1 MKKIYILLTI
11 LLSLSLG
18 LKAQQS
24 FEFSY
29 NGEVFTDTVKINVL
43 PTGREEILIDYIH
56 FKNITSETIN
66 ARVYRQDIMLNPTAS
81 LFMCFDDNC
90 VTDTIPQN
98 IIELVPNVEYT
109 SFDLQYTYT
118 SDAPSIARI
127 HLVDPISLQSLQS
140 FIVLYSNSDISL
152 PKPIKNNTLTLEAYP
167 NPAVQSATI
176 NYSLPSNYRQVTLVL
191 RNMIGKELKTIQLS
205 SSSKGK
211 QTINTYDLPNGVY
224 FYSIIGD
231 GKTIATKKLIV
242 KH

>member
-1 MKKIYILLTI
+1 MKKIYFLLTV
-11 LLSLSLG
+11 LLGISLG

-24 FEFSY
+24 FEFIY
-29 NGEVFTDTVKINVL
+29 EGNVIGDTLKINVVNE
-43 PTGREEILIDYIH
+43 GEEIDFIH
-56 FKNITSETIN
+56 FKNITSEQIDVKVYLQKIDIN
-66 ARVYRQDIMLNPTAS
+66 STAS
-81 LFMCFDDNC
+81 LYMCFNGNC
-90 VTDTIPQN
+90 LLDTLSPTSITLEPG
-98 IIELVPNVEYT
+98 VEYT
-109 SFDLQYTYT
+109 QFDLQYSHTN
-118 SDAPSIARI
+118 DATSIARI
-127 HLVDPISLQSLQS
+127 HLVDPRNLESLQS
-140 FIVLYSNSDISL
+140 FVVLYRNPDLSIA
-152 PKPIKNNTLTLEAYP
+152 KPIKSNVLSLEAYP
-167 NPAVQSATI
+167 NPAAQSATI

>member
-1 MKKIYILLTI
+1 MKKIYFLLTV
-11 LLSLSLG
+11 LLGISLG

-24 FEFSY
+24 FEFSH
-29 NGEVFTDTVKINVL
+29 NGTVFTDTVKIDVVS
-43 PTGREEILIDYIH
+43 TGVEEVALDYIH
-56 FKNITSETIN
+56 FKNITSDAIN
-66 ARVYRQDIMLNPTAS
+66 VRVYRQDIMLNPTAS

-98 IIELVPNVEYT
+98 VIDLVPNVEYT
-109 SFDLQYTYT
+109 SFDLMYTYT
-118 SDAPSIARI
+118 SDAPSVARI
-127 HLVDPISLQSLQS
+127 HLVEPTTLQSLQS
-140 FIVLYSNSDISL
+140 FVVLYRNPDLSIA
-152 PKPIKNNTLTLEAYP
+152 KPIKSNVLSLEAYP
-167 NPAVQSATI
+167 NPAAQSATI

>member
-1 MKKIYILLTI
+1 MKKIYFLLTV
-11 LLSLSLG
+11 LLGISLG

-24 FEFSY
+24 FEFSH
-29 NGEVFTDTVKINVL
+29 NGTVFNDTVKIDVAS
-43 PTGREEILIDYIH
+43 TGAEEIALDYIH
-56 FKNITSETIN
+56 FKNITADTIYV
-66 ARVYRQDIMLNPTAS
+66 RVYRQDVSLNPTAS
-81 LFMCFDDNC
+81 LFMCFDGEC
-90 VTDTIPQN
+90 VIDTIPQN
-98 IIELVPNVEYT
+98 VVALVPNVEYT
-109 SFDLQYTYT
+109 SFDLMYTYT
-118 SDAPSIARI
+118 SDVTSTARI
-127 HLVDPISLQSLQS
+127 HLVDTLNLQPIQS
-140 FIVLYSNSDISL
+140 FVVQYRNPDAAL
-152 PKPIKNNTLTLEAYP
+152 PKPIKSNALSLEAYP
-167 NPAVQSATI
+167 NPAAQSATI

>member
-1 MKKIYILLTI
+1 MKKIYFLLAV
-11 LLSLSLG
+11 LLGISLG

-29 NGEVFTDTVKINVL
+29 NGTVFNDTVKIDVAS
-43 PTGREEILIDYIH
+43 TGGEEVSLDFIH
-56 FKNITSETIN
+56 FKNITADTIYV
-66 ARVYRQDIMLNPTAS
+66 RVYRQDIMLNPTAS
-81 LFMCFDDNC
+81 LYMCIGDC
-90 VTDTIPQN
+90 TLDTISST
-98 IIELVPNVEYT
+98 IIPLEPNVEFT
-109 SFDLQYTYT
+109 GFDLQYTYT
-118 SDAPSIARI
+118 SDAPSVARI
-127 HLVDPISLQSLQS
+127 HLVDPTTLQSLQS
-140 FIVLYSNSDISL
+140 FVVLYRNPDLSIA
-152 PKPIKNNTLTLEAYP
+152 KPIKSNVLSLEAYP
-167 NPAVQSATI
+167 NPAAQSATI

-191 RNMIGKELKTIQLS
+191 RNMIGEELKTVQLS

>member
-1 MKKIYILLTI
+1 MKKIYFLLTV
-11 LLSLSLG
+11 LLGISLG

-29 NGEVFTDTVKINVL
+29 NGTVFNDTVKIDVAS
-43 PTGREEILIDYIH
+43 TGAEEIASDYIH
-56 FKNITSETIN
+56 FKNITSDAIN
-66 ARVYRQDIMLNPTAS
+66 VRVYRQDIMLNPTAS
-81 LFMCFDDNC
+81 LFMCIGEC
-90 VTDTIPQN
+90 TLDTISPTT
-98 IIELVPNVEYT
+98 ILLEPNVEFT
-109 SFDLQYTYT
+109 GFDLQYTYT
-118 SDAPSIARI
+118 SDAPSVARI
-127 HLVDPISLQSLQS
+127 HLVDPITLQSLQS
-140 FIVLYSNSDISL
+140 FVVLYRNPDLSIA
-152 PKPIKNNTLTLEAYP
+152 KPIKSNVLSLEAYP
-167 NPAVQSATI
+167 NPAAQSATI
-176 NYSLPSNYRQVTLVL
+176 NYSLPSNYRQVSLVL